1 MEGDGALPL
10 AVDDEVPYRE
20 NVTALSSRDTLLVY
34 TDGLTDTRRDEEFF
48 SEERVQAAL
57 LRDRG
62 LPAAALVATLL
73 AEAAEWA
80 DPNAL
85 RDDTALL
92 ALRGQ
97 DAG

>member
-1 MEGDGALPL
+1 M
-10 AVDDEVPYRE
+10 
-20 NVTALSSRDTLLVY
+20 LLLY

-48 SEERVQAAL
+48 SPERVHAAL

-73 AEAAEWA
+73 TEAAEWGGP
-80 DPNAL
+80 DVL

-92 ALRGQ
+92 VLRGH
-97 DAG
+97 DV